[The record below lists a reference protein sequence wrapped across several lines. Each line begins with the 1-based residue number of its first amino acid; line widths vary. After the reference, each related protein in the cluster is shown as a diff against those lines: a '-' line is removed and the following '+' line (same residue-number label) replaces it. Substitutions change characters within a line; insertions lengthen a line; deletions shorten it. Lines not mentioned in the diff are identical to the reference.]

1 MIKKRRKRKKRP
13 QEEDHVKEKERKKR
27 RRRMPVL
34 LLLAGLVFAGAGAA
48 EWTAQEVHAA
58 ETRTGNIQITYTC
71 DSGKTAVS
79 GAEFS
84 AVPVA
89 YGEKKQ
95 EGWVFTLRQ
104 EYQNQP
110 GIPDPGRPEFWNSTG
125 LADRIFSCRKKRDG
139 TAAETGVTDAEG
151 RLSLTECPAGIYL
164 VWQSGSTGESQNYE
178 TAQPFLIS
186 IPAREQRLDSQKNTK
201 ETAKENTES
210 RAYPKTAKKPG
221 EIWKTGSSV
230 PTKLLEEEPEPDRI
244 WTGLSPRGQGTGDSS
259 QAYLLLLISVLSMS
273 GLIAWIIR
281 KHRREDSGQ

>member
-1 MIKKRRKRKKRP
+1 M
-13 QEEDHVKEKERKKR
+13 KEKERKKR
-27 RRRMPVL
+27 SRKLPGL
-34 LLLAGLVFAGAGAA
+34 LLLAGLVFAGAGTAG
-48 EWTAQEVHAA
+48 WTAQEVHAA
-58 ETRTGNIQITYTC
+58 ETRTGNIQIIYTC

-89 YGEKKQ
+89 YGEKKK
-95 EGWVFTLRQ
+95 EGWIFTLRQ

-110 GIPDPGRPEFWNSTG
+110 GIPDPGRPEFWSSTG

-139 TAAETGVTDAEG
+139 AVPQTGVTDAEG
-151 RLSLTECPAGIYL
+151 KLSLTECPAGIYL

-186 IPAREQRLDSQKNTK
+186 IPVREQWLDSQKNTK

-210 RAYPKTAKKPG
+210 RACPKTAKKPG

-230 PTKLLEEEPEPDRI
+230 PAKLLEEEPEPNRI
-244 WTGLSPRGQGTGDSS
+244 LTGLSPRGQGTGDSS
-259 QAYLLLLISVLSMS
+259 QAYLLLLISVLSLS
-273 GLIAWIIR
+273 GLIVWMVR
-281 KHRREDSGQ
+281 S